1 VLFSH
6 TKGKNVPTE
15 EAGIQLSGQNV
26 LRSPMRFIIIGAGR
40 VGLRTARVLRQ
51 EGHEVT
57 LVERDAEK
65 ADRARGLTFEVVG
78 GDGSRES
85 VLQDAGVANAD
96 AVGAL
101 TGDLNVNFAAC
112 LIAKHH
118 GCRTVMRIDEDYREE
133 IYQQYAEEVDEIV
146 YPERLG
152 AIGAKNALLGGSI
165 QAIADVA
172 QSLQIVLITITDGS
186 PMKGY
191 TLSEVALPSDS
202 RILAFGKANNPLGI
216 PLPDDS
222 LEAGDRVAVL
232 AEFSELA
239 EVRQLLVGDE
249 SAAAAVAGGE

>member
-1 VLFSH
+1 
-6 TKGKNVPTE
+6 
-15 EAGIQLSGQNV
+15 
-26 LRSPMRFIIIGAGR
+26 MRFIIIGAGR
-40 VGLRTARVLRQ
+40 VGLRTARVLRE

-57 LVERDAEK
+57 LVERDPTK
-65 ADRARGLTFEVVG
+65 ADRARVQEFTVIN

-85 VLQDAGVANAD
+85 ILQEAGVEQAD
-96 AVGAL
+96 ALGAL

-112 LIAKHH
+112 LIASHH

-133 IYQQYAEEVDEIV
+133 IYQKYANEVDEIV

-165 QAIADVA
+165 RAIADVA
-172 QSLQIVLITITDGS
+172 QSLQILLITVTEQS

-191 TLSEVALPSDS
+191 SLSEVTLPSSS
-202 RILAFGKANNPLGI
+202 RILAFGKADGALGI

-232 AEFSELA
+232 AEFSELSD
-239 EVRQLLVGDE
+239 VRQLLVGE
-249 SAAAAVAGGE
+249 EPATAAAGGE

>member
-1 VLFSH
+1 
-6 TKGKNVPTE
+6 
-15 EAGIQLSGQNV
+15 V
-26 LRSPMRFIIIGAGR
+26 LRE
-40 VGLRTARVLRQ
+40 

-57 LVERDAEK
+57 LIERDSEK
-65 ADRARGLTFEVVG
+65 ADRARELTFEVVD
-78 GDGSRES
+78 GDGSREET
-85 VLQDAGVANAD
+85 LQAAGVDDAD

-118 GCRTVMRIDEDYREE
+118 GCRTVLRIDEDYREE
-133 IYQQYAEEVDEIV
+133 IYQKYADEVDEIV

-172 QSLQIVLITITDGS
+172 QSLQILLITVTPQP

-191 TLSEVALPSDS
+191 TLSEVELPSNA
-202 RILAFGKANNPLGI
+202 RILAFGKVDSPLGI

-232 AEFSELA
+232 VEFSELA
-239 EVRQLLVGDE
+239 SVRQLLVGDE
-249 SAAAAVAGGE
+249 TTATAVAGGE

>member
-1 VLFSH
+1 MQF
-6 TKGKNVPTE
+6 T
-15 EAGIQLSGQNV
+15 
-26 LRSPMRFIIIGAGR
+26 IIGAGR
-40 VGLRTARVLRQ
+40 VGLRTARVLRE

-57 LVERDAEK
+57 LVERDRESV
-65 ADRARGLTFEVVG
+65 DRARSLSFDVVA
-78 GDGSRES
+78 GDGSREEI
-85 VLQDAGVANAD
+85 LQEAGIAEAD

-112 LIAKHH
+112 LIANHH

-133 IYQQYAEEVDEIV
+133 IYQQYADEVDEIV

-172 QSLQIVLITITDGS
+172 QSLQILLITITDQS

-202 RILAFGKANNPLGI
+202 RILAFGKATEPLGI

-249 SAAAAVAGGE
+249 SAAAALAGGESS